1 MFPSIK
7 LSLIITAMIIFIFA
21 VSSCANK
28 TSEDGTGENT
38 MPSKAFIEVL
48 KEHTNELMSIPGVVG
63 VAQGLCGKKP
73 CIKVFVVEM
82 TLELDKKI
90 PKNLNGYAVSVE
102 EAGEIKARQQ
112 NKK

>member
-7 LSLIITAMIIFIFA
+7 LSLIITGMIIFTIE
-21 VSSCANK
+21 VSGCANK
-28 TSEDGTGENT
+28 TSEDGPGENT

-82 TLELDKKI
+82 TPGLDKKI

-102 EAGEIKARQQ
+102 ETGEIKARKQ